1 MARLNRMATRKVT
14 RNRKTR
20 KSARKPTPYPK
31 VFSSSYMNVS
41 QTWKNGE
48 GRRNTVMIR
57 NGQGIKKVERL
68 GNEGEVLETK
78 VRKLTPPERKEIL
91 EGRFVP
97 GLWRNC
103 TLCTK

>member
-1 MARLNRMATRKVT
+1 MTT
-14 RNRKTR
+14 RKTR
-20 KSARKPTPYPK
+20 KLKTLKSRKPTPYPK
-31 VFSSSYMNVS
+31 PRVFSTTSYMNVS

-48 GRRNTVMIR
+48 GKRNTVMIR
-57 NGQGIKKVERL
+57 NGQGVKKVERL
-68 GNEGEVLETK
+68 GLEGEVLETK
-78 VRKLTPPERKEIL
+78 VRKLTTPERKEIL